1 MSTDE
6 PNGTP
11 RRYKIAPDPAWD
23 WCDEE
28 DGVLS
33 VELSWAPDPLA
44 GRPPELVASPELVT
58 ALSAERLTGYTT
70 GTARG
75 TFGDGAF
82 GVEEGATVPE
92 LVRLIVGEDP
102 AADFSYERS
111 QGLTVSERALAL
123 LQARCQNL
131 TVKPAGWG

>member
-1 MSTDE
+1 MSTDQ
-6 PNGTP
+6 PNGAP
-11 RRYKIAPDPAWD
+11 RRYEIDPDPAWD
-23 WCDEE
+23 LYDEE

-33 VELSWAPDPLA
+33 VELSWVPDPLA

-58 ALSAERLTGYTT
+58 ALSAEGLTGYTT
-70 GTARG
+70 GAARG
-75 TFGDGAF
+75 YFNEYTPAA
-82 GVEEGATVPE
+82 EEGAAVPE

-131 TVKPAGWG
+131 TVRPTG